1 MNKEKLFEIRTYLLE
16 QEAECI
22 DQTGVEASM
31 GDIICHISSP
41 EFIER
46 FGEISIETLFLDLLR
61 T

>member
-1 MNKEKLFEIRTYLLE
+1 MSKEKLFEIRTYLLE

-22 DQTGVEASM
+22 EQTGAEASM
-31 GDIICHISSP
+31 DDIISHISSP

-46 FGEISIETLFLDLLR
+46 FGEISIESLFLELLR

>member
-1 MNKEKLFEIRTYLLE
+1 M
-16 QEAECI
+16 
-22 DQTGVEASM
+22 D
-31 GDIICHISSP
+31 DIICHISSP